1 MISMVHPLPIGN
13 ALRLFLQPQAGAV
26 LWRVLRKDQDDFSGP
41 DDPSALLVHEGD
53 MTGLLDAELLPNG
66 VQAFYRPYYQMP
78 DQSWVAGPTATGTP
92 AATYQDLSTDALTVV
107 RDRLEAGLQV
117 EVERGAISSQLGYV
131 QAFTAPPVFD
141 VVHFPAVTI
150 HVESEQPSDRGIGD
164 YIGYDALNAIGDR
177 FTDSGGWFS
186 DVHLQII
193 GWSMNADERAMLRQA
208 IRRVIVGNLS
218 VFSGLGLDLVS
229 LQQSDVD
236 AMNGEYG
243 VPQMFQTVGSF
254 TCLAPVRVAGDVV
267 AVRNVNVSA
276 RSYDDVQVQQ

>member
-53 MTGLLDAELLPNG
+53 MTGLVDAEFLANG
-66 VQAFYRPYYQMP
+66 VQVFYRPYYRMA
-78 DQSWVAGPTATGTP
+78 DGSWVAGPVAVGTP

-117 EVERGAISSQLGYV
+117 EVQRGSIASNLGYV
-131 QAFTAPPVFD
+131 QAFTAPPAFD

-150 HVESEQPSDRGIGD
+150 HVESEKPSDRGIGD
-164 YIGYDALNAIGDR
+164 YIGGDALDFEDGQWS
-177 FTDSGGWFS
+177 DSEGWFA

-193 GWSMNADERAMLRQA
+193 GWSMNADERASIRQA
-208 IRRVIVGNLS
+208 IRRVIAGNLS

-236 AMNGEYG
+236 LMNGEYG
-243 VPQMFQTVGSF
+243 VPQMFQSAGSF
-254 TCLAPVRVAGDVV
+254 PCLAPVRVAGEVPAISDAVV
-267 AVRNVNVSA
+267 LA
-276 RSYDDVQVQQ
+276 RSSL